1 MITRMKQYTVR
12 MRINTKFKGF
22 LEILTGIVK
31 FGELSMLKKNLHIG
45 LFGHT
50 LNLKGGVKE

>member
-1 MITRMKQYTVR
+1 MKQYTVR